1 MNTTVRLVMVLS
13 ILTLAGCT
21 AMNGPQ
27 ASTGILTA
35 AERTA
40 MQTRVLSVPAGTVFA
55 ATVAVLQERG
65 WRIRKADR
73 TSGIIQAES
82 DRRVETLSPK
92 EEALTNLKTR
102 QQIVGKRDSAA
113 DQWSRWE
120 DLTAHIEPWGSRVRE
135 RIILSRC
142 GALPP
147 MTYMKK
153 VGGSWFSSGR
163 AVTVNAPAI
172 EESVEVTF
180 PEVYEEL
187 LGQIE
192 KAIAVR
198 QAQP

>member
-1 MNTTVRLVMVLS
+1 MKTTVRLLLGLFV
-13 ILTLAGCT
+13 LTLAGC
-21 AMNGPQ
+21 
-27 ASTGILTA
+27 ASMKNAQPLAGGATQ
-35 AERTA
+35 AERSA
-40 MQTRVLSVPAGTVFA
+40 MQTRVLTAPLDTVFA
-55 ATVAVLQERG
+55 STVAVLQERG
-65 WRIRKADR
+65 WRILKADR
-73 TSGIIQAES
+73 ASGLIQAES
-82 DRRVETLSPK
+82 NRRVETLSPK
-92 EEALTNLKTR
+92 EESLTDLKTR

-135 RIILSRC
+135 RIILSRR

-147 MTYMKK
+147 MTYTKQI
-153 VGGSWFSSGR
+153 GGSWFSKGR
-163 AVTVNAPAI
+163 VVTVNAPAS

-187 LGQIE
+187 LGRIE